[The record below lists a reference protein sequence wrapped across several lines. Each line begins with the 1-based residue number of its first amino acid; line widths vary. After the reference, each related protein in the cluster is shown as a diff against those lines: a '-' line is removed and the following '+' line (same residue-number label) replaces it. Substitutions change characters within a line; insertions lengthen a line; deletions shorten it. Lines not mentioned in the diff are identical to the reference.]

1 MSARQ
6 MTESASADDRIDPM
20 DLSPKFA
27 AVLFDCDGVLVDSES
42 ITNGVLRGMLAE
54 LGWNLSKEEAVA
66 RFVGKMLR
74 DEADVIEAH
83 TGFRID
89 DAWLADFRRRRNVEL
104 EASLQAIPGV
114 VEAVRT
120 IVPAYPGRLACASS
134 ADRPKIELQLKK
146 IGLYDVFEGRIFS
159 GMELPKSK
167 PAPDVY
173 LAAADALGVDPAEAA
188 VIEDSPTGV
197 IAGRA
202 AGSFVFGFCPPSPVH
217 QRPEALLAVGADATF
232 DSMTELPGLLTREL

>member
-1 MSARQ
+1 
-6 MTESASADDRIDPM
+6 M

-42 ITNGVLRGMLAE
+42 ITNEVLRGMLADM
-54 LGWNLSKEEAVA
+54 GWDLTQEEAVA

-74 DEADVIEAH
+74 DEADVIEEH
-83 TGFRID
+83 TGVRID
-89 DAWLADFRRRRNVEL
+89 ADWLADFRQRRNVEL
-104 EASLQAIPGV
+104 EARLEAIPGV
-114 VEAVRT
+114 VDAVH
-120 IVPAYPGRLACASS
+120 IIEKAYPGRLACASS

-146 IGLYDVFEGRIFS
+146 IGLYDVFKGRIFS
-159 GMELPKSK
+159 GMELPRSK

-173 LAAADALGVDPAEAA
+173 LAAAHVLGVDPAEAA

-202 AGSFVFGFCPPSPVH
+202 AGSYVFGFCPPSPVH
-217 QRPEALLAVGADATF
+217 QTPETLLAAGADATF
-232 DSMTELPGLLTREL
+232 ASMAELPGLVTREG